1 MSACGKGCSR
11 RRFIAGAGMA
21 AAGSALGTV
30 PKVDLHAP
38 FAREALHWH
47 AVGPKTIECELC
59 PVHCETEPG
68 ERGECGVRENRDG
81 KYVTLVYGRPVSMN
95 NDPIEKKP
103 LFHVYPGSRSFSIAT
118 VGCNIHCTFCQNW
131 DISQKRPEEI
141 PTRYVAPETIAQLA
155 RQHRC
160 RTVAYTYSEPTIFFE
175 YMLDCAK
182 AVKDAGVGNVVV
194 SNGYIEATPLKQL
207 APYLTAM
214 KVDLKSFSQAFYSKH
229 CEGELEPVLNTLRLL
244 IELGVWL
251 EIVVLV
257 IPTLNDDMDEIK
269 RMAAWIAR
277 ELGPDVPLFFTR
289 FHPAYKIRHLP
300 RTPTKTIQLAGATA
314 RAEGLNFVYA
324 GNMPGT
330 RGENTYC
337 PACKTPL
344 VERYGHV
351 VRSQQMESNACP
363 KCERTI
369 PGVW

>member
-1 MSACGKGCSR
+1 
-11 RRFIAGAGMA
+11 MA
-21 AAGSALGTV
+21 VAGSALGAV
-30 PKVDLHAP
+30 PKADAHAE

-47 AVGPKTIECELC
+47 AVGPQTVECDLC
-59 PVHCETEPG
+59 PIHCVTEPG
-68 ERGECGVRENRDG
+68 ERGECGVRENRG
-81 KYVTLVYGRPVSMN
+81 GRYFTLVYGRPVSMN

-118 VGCNIHCTFCQNW
+118 AGCNIHCKFCQNW
-131 DISQKRPEEI
+131 DISQRRPEEI
-141 PTRYVAPETIAQLA
+141 PVRYVSPEMIARAAVQ
-155 RQHRC
+155 QRC

-182 AVKDAGVGNVVV
+182 AVKDAGIGNVVV
-194 SNGYIEATPLKQL
+194 SNGYIETAPLKQL

-214 KVDLKSFSQAFYSKH
+214 KVDLKAFTQKFYSDH
-229 CEGELEPVLNTLRLL
+229 CEGELAPVLSTLKLL
-244 IELGVWL
+244 IELGVWT

-257 IPTLNDDMDEIK
+257 IPTLNDSMDEIK

-289 FHPAYKIRHLP
+289 FHPAYRIRHLP
-300 RTPTKTIQLAGATA
+300 RTPSRTIQRAGETA

-337 PACKTPL
+337 PACKAPL

-351 VRSQQMESNACP
+351 VRSRKIVNNTCP
-363 KCERTI
+363 KCGQTI